1 MNYYNRP
8 DFQNDINLDNSK
20 PKKIDKKKSLIKWV
34 ALGLGAMIGVSY
46 IGILGALINRKT
58 MPTLNLPVG
67 EYTSYSVRANKE
79 GYEINYRANDPLV
92 MEVTKDSNRPA
103 GFLGFGKATVKTKEH
118 YTMDGSRHLL
128 DRSEGE
134 ISEAQIKC
142 IEAAGGGKQT
152 GRMVGG
158 SVGASVAS
166 SGLASI
172 PYVGWVLAGAAT
184 MLGMEQGA
192 EIGGQMALD
201 FAECDG

>member
-1 MNYYNRP
+1 MNYH
-8 DFQNDINLDNSK
+8 FQKDVNLDNSK

-128 DRSEGE
+128 DRSKGK

-192 EIGGQMALD
+192 EIGGQMAMD